1 MGVCQWSGCLAV
13 TLAPY
18 CRIHHDVASQHVV
31 CSVVQGFPAPP
42 EASHQEDLGGCVV
55 RSSHKL
61 VWRSVR
67 ADSSTRKG
75 CENQIAFGGWVSG
88 ALSSVWSVSSV

>member
-1 MGVCQWSGCLAV
+1 MVVCQWLLTV
-13 TLAPY
+13 TLVPHF
-18 CRIHHDVASQHVV
+18 RIHHDVACQHVV

-55 RSSHKL
+55 HISGRR
-61 VWRSVR
+61 VGRSVR
-67 ADSSTRKG
+67 ADSSTGKG
-75 CENQIAFGGWVSG
+75 CENQIAFGGSVSG